1 MLNKVRYCDPCM
13 QWIVP
18 AHLNSQ
24 IGGLLKRCCK
34 YGYCLKIETLEDV
47 IESKLFKDITTFRA
61 CLLTSFCCLLSYH
74 IPASYLHSSST
85 NLLLVPRV
93 CTTFPFRGFS
103 VAVASVWNS
112 LPSGIHVSSSS
123 HRFCSIIKYQC
134 FEQAF
139 SSLSPFTEVSQIRR
153 LTDCALQMILLTYIF
168 TLRLR

>member
-74 IPASYLHSSST
+74 IPASYRHSSQHQSVVGSPGLH
-85 NLLLVPRV
+85 NL
-93 CTTFPFRGFS
+93 
-103 VAVASVWNS
+103 S
-112 LPSGIHVSSSS
+112 LP
-123 HRFCSIIKYQC
+123 RFQRRCRL
-134 FEQAF
+134 
-139 SSLSPFTEVSQIRR
+139 SLE
-153 LTDCALQMILLTYIF
+153 LTPIWHS
-168 TLRLR
+168 R